1 MNKKRLLAAV
11 LLAGVWTLLG
21 LSGCRKEAPPE
32 NMILITLD
40 TLRADHVGAYGSKR
54 TRTPAIDALAREG
67 VVFENAYSLIPI
79 TLPSHASIFFSNP
92 PHAVRNYNNGQI
104 VRKQKANTSFV
115 NLFRKEGFQTAAFVS
130 LGVLAA
136 GFGLNEGFQEYF
148 DAFPPDRWYLSAEEV
163 NQRAFP
169 WLEALKD
176 QRFFLWIHYSD
187 PHEPYVPP
195 GTADDTRIVLNDKLA
210 GECCLN
216 KNMTQTLDL
225 KLDKGRNRLRFE
237 VSNPSPD
244 DPHRFMARLDKLE
257 FVPAIDGKIFA
268 AEFSDGWYLRRDDS
282 VFFLKDRA
290 GIDITCAS
298 GPCEMKITFRGKL
311 LLSGDA
317 LHDGYRSE
325 VEYMD
330 REIGKLWEKL
340 RRLGLSDRTAIVMAG
355 DHGEG
360 LGEYRNTFGDEY
372 YGHIHYLNEVFMK
385 IPLIVR
391 VPSPTGKG
399 IRRPEVATLL
409 DVAPTIAGIMGFK
422 GLPGFQG
429 RNLLRLEKNAGTTVF
444 QETYK
449 PEAFQDRFAVLASP
463 LHLIYGPETARYE
476 LFDHGKDPEEKQD
489 LFNENEPLP
498 EISELKVKLETFAR
512 DILKNKEDIAIDR
525 KAEEMLKALGYIGN
539 NKDR

>member
-21 LSGCRKEAPPE
+21 LSGCRKETPPE